1 MLISKKALKS
11 SKKLHKNQA
20 PAPALKKK
28 LNLKSSKL
36 WLHQKKLEPKS
47 SESGSPKK
55 FGAKKLGSSSK
66 KKLGLTISGYTGL
79 KTSNKYLHIQN

>member
-1 MLISKKALKS
+1 MMLISKKALKS

-55 FGAKKLGSSSK
+55 FGEKKLGSSSEK
-66 KKLGLTISGYTGL
+66 KIRFDHQWGGPLY
-79 KTSNKYLHIQN
+79 HHP

>member
-1 MLISKKALKS
+1 MILISKKAIKS
-11 SKKLHKNQA
+11 LKKLHENQA
-20 PAPALKKK
+20 PAPAPEKK

-55 FGAKKLGSSSK
+55 FGAKKLGSSSEK
-66 KKLGLTISGYTGL
+66 KSRLVHQCKGL
-79 KTSNKYLHIQN
+79 